1 MIYVTRKA
9 HFNAAHR
16 LHNPN
21 KSDQWN
27 QATYGKC
34 NHPNWHGHNYLM
46 EVTVG
51 GSVDPDTGYLI
62 DLGKLQEIIDQV
74 IIEPCDHKNLNLD
87 VDFLQGVITSTE
99 NLAEIFFHRL
109 KVPVETAAA
118 DGSKLVSVKLFE
130 TERNSAEYRI

>member
-1 MIYVTRKA
+1 
-9 HFNAAHR
+9 
-16 LHNPN
+16 
-21 KSDQWN
+21 
-27 QATYGKC
+27 
-34 NHPNWHGHNYLM
+34 M

-51 GSVDPDTGYLI
+51 GRVDPDTGYLI

-109 KVPVETAAA
+109 KVPVESAAA
-118 DGSKLVSVKLFE
+118 DGSNLVSVKLFE